1 MKKNNIRIYI
11 KLFLDRLGLLN
22 VFQKINKWKI
32 GNSNQNS
39 DFNVNGF
46 KVFKLVVKNIN
57 ENNIE
62 VWPTFGTLLGLV
74 RNKKLLDYD
83 NDLDFG
89 CFFDLDRQSSLR
101 KKLLGLG
108 FKRDC
113 SLYFNDICVLDK
125 FIYDGVEIDF
135 YYFFKDQ
142 DDVFSYDFDQDGFL
156 SVEENIKIGKKIIP
170 YKSIYSNFHFKQIE
184 IDGLKF
190 NIPDPIRK
198 HLADLYGD
206 NYETPDKEWH
216 NKKRKNRYAIL
227 DAKVLFEK
235 L

>member
-11 KLFLDRLGLLN
+11 KLSLDRLNLLN

-89 CFFDLDRQSSLR
+89 CFFDLDRQSFLR